1 MKVSHVL
8 GCVVAII
15 LLILGVFIPIPQ
27 KHIYI
32 DNGLGNSDKWGS
44 EYANEYVGGDAY
56 NLIIESSLKS
66 GWTSGILSLKSVFI
80 GAGIILLFATIY
92 SDVHHK
98 ASIKKQELIIAE
110 IKNQNIIIEELKKQ
124 NELLESDFIKNKE
137 DIDYNDELPSL

>member
-1 MKVSHVL
+1 MRYSYH
-8 GCVVAII
+8 
-15 LLILGVFIPIPQ
+15 FIDFRGFYSYTA
-27 KHIYI
+27 KAYIYI
-32 DNGLGNSDKWGS
+32 DNGLGDSDKWGS

-80 GAGIILLFATIY
+80 GAGIILLFVTIY